1 VTQLETN
8 PVVVM
13 LLQILAVHGNILE
26 DRFLGPVA
34 VYLVREY
41 RVLAY
46 SQFLEAYKRYYVVG
60 DACLSLDCT
69 LYYPVAVNVAGL
81 PAFGECSSRGSA
93 KPLAP
98 FFPAVLTVL

>member
-1 VTQLETN
+1 VTPFETN
-8 PVVVM
+8 PLCPTT

-46 SQFLEAYKRYYVVG
+46 SQFLEAYKRYSVC
-60 DACLSLDCT
+60 CLNNHPGTQNFVFGNLWG
-69 LYYPVAVNVAGL
+69 LYCL
-81 PAFGECSSRGSA
+81 RCCRWHR
-93 KPLAP
+93 
-98 FFPAVLTVL
+98 

>member
-1 VTQLETN
+1 LKPTHCTSLI
-8 PVVVM
+8 

-46 SQFLEAYKRYYVVG
+46 SQFLEAYKRY
-60 DACLSLDCT
+60 
-69 LYYPVAVNVAGL
+69 
-81 PAFGECSSRGSA
+81 
-93 KPLAP
+93 
-98 FFPAVLTVL
+98 

>member
-1 VTQLETN
+1 VVT
-8 PVVVM
+8 

-46 SQFLEAYKRYYVVG
+46 SQFLEAYKRYCVYCVYG
-60 DACLSLDCT
+60 AACALF
-69 LYYPVAVNVAGL
+69 YPVVAIVAGL
-81 PAFGECSSRGSA
+81 SACGERSSRGSA
-93 KPLAP
+93 MPLAP
-98 FFPAVLTVL
+98 FLLSVLTVLLCL

>member
-1 VTQLETN
+1 MLARAVILVTQLETN

-46 SQFLEAYKRYYVVG
+46 SQFLEAYKRY
-60 DACLSLDCT
+60 
-69 LYYPVAVNVAGL
+69 
-81 PAFGECSSRGSA
+81 
-93 KPLAP
+93 
-98 FFPAVLTVL
+98 